1 MNFCFAGEVVSEC
14 CSSTGKLLGESQK
27 KRKDIKRGR
36 MGIYILPVSRE
47 VELLTYP

>member
-1 MNFCFAGEVVSEC
+1 MVSEC
-14 CSSTGKLLGESQK
+14 RPSTGKLLGESQK

-36 MGIYILPVSRE
+36 MGICILPVSRE